1 MPARRPSSVIA
12 VSHWPRWATA
22 TLSLSAAEAS
32 AAPRPSTAASK
43 MALGIFIANLPDCG
57 RALLVG
63 VPLEPQDWSEFAS
76 ARKAPALH
84 GGAHPADAP
93 GHRPHD
99 VHGEVRHL
107 VDHEAEGA
115 RIDDG
120 DLAILLPPCRRRAQ
134 RTVDHRHE
142 ADRLVLAAG
151 LDHLVADHHL
161 DHAGLDDI
169 HALSGVAAVEND
181 IADGETDGRA
191 RALGK
196 DAHVDRL
203 GVIVLEFAVQSPL
216 PSGRRFRPVV
226 RPDAISPPTP
236 SIRRLARTATTRP

>member
-22 TLSLSAAEAS
+22 TLSLSAAGAS
-32 AAPRPSTAASK
+32 VAPRLSTAASK
-43 MALGIFIANLPDCG
+43 MALGIFIASLPDFG
-57 RALLVG
+57 RALRVG
-63 VPLEPQDWSEFAS
+63 VPLEPPDWSEFTS

-84 GGAHPADAP
+84 GGAHAADAP

-120 DLAILLPPCRRRAQ
+120 DLAILLHPRRGRSQRA
-134 RTVDHRHE
+134 VDHGHE

-151 LDHLVADHHL
+151 LDHLVADRHL
-161 DHAGLDDI
+161 DRAGLDDI

-181 IADGETDGRA
+181 IADAETDIRA
-191 RALGK
+191 RALGE
-196 DAHVDRL
+196 DAHVDCFC
-203 GVIVLEFAVQSPL
+203 VVLTRHSLPPL
-216 PSGRRFRPVV
+216 R
-226 RPDAISPPTP
+226 PPT
-236 SIRRLARTATTRP
+236 RHVGCRARWSYRITNFSV

>member
-22 TLSLSAAEAS
+22 TLSLSAANAS
-32 AAPRPSTAASK
+32 AAPRLSMAASR
-43 MALGIFIANLPDCG
+43 MALGNLM
-57 RALLVG
+57 RTSRTAAALLAG
-63 VPLEPQDWSEFAS
+63 VPLEPPDWSEFAS

-120 DLAILLPPCRRRAQ
+120 DLAILLHPRRRGTQ

-142 ADRLVLAAG
+142 ADRFVVAAG

-161 DHAGLDDI
+161 EDSH
-169 HALSGVAAVEND
+169 
-181 IADGETDGRA
+181 GET
-191 RALGK
+191 
-196 DAHVDRL
+196 V
-203 GVIVLEFAVQSPL
+203 
-216 PSGRRFRPVV
+216 
-226 RPDAISPPTP
+226 TW
-236 SIRRLARTATTRP
+236 